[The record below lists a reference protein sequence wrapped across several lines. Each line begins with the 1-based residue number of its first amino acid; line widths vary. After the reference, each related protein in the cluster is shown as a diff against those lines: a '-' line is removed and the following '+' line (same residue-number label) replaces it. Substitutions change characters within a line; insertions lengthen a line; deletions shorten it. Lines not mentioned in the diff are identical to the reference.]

1 MKQIILVFGPIC
13 SGKTTYCQKLG
24 YAYPDSKYFKVSDI
38 VRDLTHRVVRSE
50 LQKTSN
56 LATDIAASLM
66 SKIDNALSS
75 TDYKHVIIDGIRQY
89 EIVRLLISYYGI
101 ENISMVWLEVPFEIR
116 EERYKLLSRDRD
128 NIPFKD
134 ADVNDAKLGLSELEQ
149 ALKTTFEIIHNYE

>member
-38 VRDLTHRVVRSE
+38 VRELTQQVVRSE
-50 LQKTSN
+50 LQKTSK

-66 SKIDNALSS
+66 SKIDDALSKPE
-75 TDYKHVIIDGIRQY
+75 YRHVIIDGIRQY
-89 EIVRLLISYYGI
+89 EIVRLLVSYYGL
-101 ENISMVWLEVPFEIR
+101 ENISMVWLEVPIEIR
-116 EERYKLLSRDRD
+116 EERYKVLSRDRD
-128 NIPFKD
+128 NISFKD
-134 ADVNDAKLGLSELEQ
+134 ANDNDAKLGLSELER